1 MSSEG
6 GDGTVHTYTFVAI
19 QNSNRQISITF
30 SNSIFD
36 KCKISFYTCNI
47 PNYWI

>member
-1 MSSEG
+1 MFCESG
-6 GDGTVHTYTFVAI
+6 VGTVHTYVAI

-36 KCKISFYTCNI
+36 KCYLVLHL
-47 PNYWI
+47 